1 MSLKILARTEAPG
14 FGVPPL
20 GGPAWK
26 PLKGGAPNQTMSRLL
41 LRLWLDFTIG
51 LLAVVCF
58 SGAARAAVLD
68 AESQKQVTQLLQT
81 VIQNYWNGGDD
92 KSTAKA
98 GSSTNVEAAFR
109 QATTIMPDRLDLRFG
124 LASSL
129 LSQAIQTN
137 GQRLEMKVREAL
149 SVYHDIETL
158 DTNGFEALILFAAYA
173 RAIGET
179 NASAAAISRLMP
191 LHPQRTRE
199 YIQKFSRIEQILQLT
214 PEEKPR
220 KTMPKDKNHAIV
232 VLGAGLETNGMMKV
246 KLVARLGQ
254 CLKLARIYPR
264 APIIL
269 TGGNQK
275 GGVTEAYAMG
285 LWCLQKGI
293 SRKRLFI
300 EDRAKD
306 TVENALF
313 SSVILQRLGVIHV
326 TLVTSANHI
335 HRGLADLQE
344 ACSQR
349 GLNLQYEPLAARA
362 KGDIAL
368 DKEQERV
375 GIYRDVMRTSG
386 LWAFPGLQR

>member
-1 MSLKILARTEAPG
+1 MPLNALSAGITSKLKNQLGSCRVSVKLWASLA
-14 FGVPPL
+14 V
-20 GGPAWK
+20 
-26 PLKGGAPNQTMSRLL
+26 LL
-41 LRLWLDFTIG
+41 LPCVGIAG
-51 LLAVVCF
+51 EAQE
-58 SGAARAAVLD
+58 SVLNT
-68 AESQKQVTQLLQT
+68 ESQKQVIQLLET
-81 VIQNYWNGGDD
+81 VIQDYWNGGDD
-92 KSTAKA
+92 RSTGRA

-109 QATTIMPDRLDLRFG
+109 KASKLMPDRLDLRFG

-129 LSQAIQTN
+129 LAQAIQTN
-137 GQRLEMKVREAL
+137 GQRLDMKVREAL
-149 SVYHDIETL
+149 SVYQDIAAL
-158 DTNGFEALILFAAYA
+158 DTNSFEAPILYAAYA

-179 NASAAAISRLMP
+179 NATGAAINELMAV
-191 LHPQRTRE
+191 HAQRTSD
-199 YIQKFSRIEQILQLT
+199 YLKKFSQADSILQLA
-214 PEEKPR
+214 PNEKPR
-220 KTMPKDKNHAIV
+220 RTMPKDKHHAIV
-232 VLGAGLETNGMMKV
+232 VLGAGLETNGTMKA
-246 KLVARLGQ
+246 KLVSRLGQ

-293 SRKRLFI
+293 SRKRLFL

-313 SSVILQRLGVIHV
+313 SSAILQRLGITHV

-344 ACSQR
+344 ACSRR
-349 GLNLQYEPLAARA
+349 GLKLEFDHLAARA
-362 KGDIAL
+362 KGDSEL

-375 GIYRDVMRTSG
+375 GVYRDLMRTSG